1 MFGDAMAMRIL
12 CHQFGKIDEGF
23 LFRNVSDLAFAT
35 PGNMLA
41 GHEKDQ
47 DP

>member
-1 MFGDAMAMRIL
+1 MAMRIL

-35 PGNMLA
+35 LGNMLA